1 MTSERRRRKVTRR
14 MSLKRKRRMTVLF
27 FAAVFL
33 ILLVFAGS
41 YLALRKYVNTVEGD
55 IIADNIS
62 IGTVDVSGL
71 TRNQA
76 KELLEEH
83 LAEDRAVTVSLKT
96 ENGSADAT
104 LEELGLSSDD
114 LDSLTKEAVDYGKK
128 GSVWTRYRRMK
139 RLEADG
145 LVIREKFT
153 LDKELT
159 EAVLNERAVP
169 LIKGAQDAAIEKTVT
184 GFKITPEQEGKAVD
198 IEATIEVITEQ
209 LNQEWNHEDFS
220 VEVSTK
226 KEEPEITEEDLS
238 EIQDELGS
246 FWTDAGGGERWNNL
260 KTGTERLNGKIL
272 MPGETLSVGQV
283 TGPYT
288 AENGYVE
295 AGAYEN
301 GQVVSDYGGGICQVS
316 TTLYNAVIYAELEIV
331 ERAPHSMTVAY
342 VKPSRDAAIAGD
354 YLDFKFKN
362 SYDTPIY
369 IYGEINS
376 SNQLQF
382 IIYGKD
388 TRPEG
393 RKVEYESETVST
405 TEHGTTYKEN
415 PEAAFGTMTSTGSP
429 HDGVEARLWKI
440 VYEDGEEVSRE
451 VFNTSS
457 YSASDEIIEVGT
469 AGGSEEAVAALQS
482 AIASQDAAKISEA
495 VSKGGGQATENQEDA
510 AAQQT
515 DQQAREQS

>member
-1 MTSERRRRKVTRR
+1 MTSESRRRKVTRR
-14 MSLKRKRRMTVLF
+14 MSLKRKRRMAVLF
-27 FAAVFL
+27 FIAVFL
-33 ILLVFAGS
+33 VLLVFAGS
-41 YLALRKYVNTVEGD
+41 YLALSKYINTIDEN

-62 IGTVDVSGL
+62 IGAVNVSGL
-71 TRNQA
+71 TRAEA
-76 KELLEEH
+76 KEVLEEH
-83 LAEDRAVTVSLKT
+83 LAEDLALKISLET
-96 ENGSADAT
+96 EDGSADAT
-104 LEELGLSSDD
+104 LEELGLSSKD
-114 LDSLTKEAVDYGKK
+114 LDALTKEAVDYGKK
-128 GSVWTRYRRMK
+128 GSLWTRYRKMK
-139 RLEADG
+139 RLESDG

-153 LDKELT
+153 LDQELA
-159 EAVLNERAVP
+159 EAVLNERVAP
-169 LIKGAQDAAIEKTVT
+169 LIKGAQDAAIQKTSA
-184 GFKITPEQEGKAVD
+184 GFKITPEKEGKAID
-198 IEATIEVITEQ
+198 IEATIDAITQ
-209 LNQEWNHEDFS
+209 HLNKGWNHTDFS
-220 VEVSTK
+220 MEVSTK
-226 KEEPEITEEDLS
+226 KDVPEITEADLS

-246 FWTDAGGGERWNNL
+246 FWTDAGGGDRWNNL
-260 KTGTERLNGKIL
+260 KTGTDRLNGKIL
-272 MPGETLSVGQV
+272 MPGETLSVGQT

-316 TTLYNAVIYAELEIV
+316 TTLYNAVIYAELEVV

-388 TRPEG
+388 TRPKG
-393 RKVEYESETVST
+393 RTVEYESETVST

-415 PEAAFGTMTSTGSP
+415 AEAAFGTMTSTGSP
-429 HDGVEARLWKI
+429 HDGVEAKLWKV
-440 VYEDGEEVSRE
+440 VYENGKEVSRE

-457 YSASDEIIEVGT
+457 YSSSDEIIEVGT
-469 AGGSEEAVAALQS
+469 SGGDAESIAALQA
-482 AIASQDAAKISEA
+482 AIASQDRTAIEEA
-495 VSKGGGQATENQEDA
+495 IRGGGAQETENTEA
-510 AAQQT
+510 AE
-515 DQQAREQS
+515 EQPEV

>member
-1 MTSERRRRKVTRR
+1 MTSEGRRRKVTRR

-27 FAAVFL
+27 FIAVFL
-33 ILLVFAGS
+33 VLLVFAGS
-41 YLALRKYVNTVEGD
+41 YLALRKYVNTVEDD

-62 IGTVDVSGL
+62 IGAVDVSGL
-71 TRNQA
+71 TKAEA
-76 KELLEEH
+76 KELLQQH
-83 LAEDRAVTVSLKT
+83 LAEDQSLKVSLKT

-104 LEELGLSSDD
+104 LEELGLSSND
-114 LDSLTKEAVDYGKK
+114 LDSLIQEAVDYGKK
-128 GSVWTRYRRMK
+128 GTIWTRYRKMK
-139 RLEADG
+139 RLESDG

-153 LDKELT
+153 LDADLAE
-159 EAVLNERAVP
+159 EVLNERAVP
-169 LIKGAQDAAIEKTVT
+169 LIKGAQDATIEKTAA
-184 GFKITPEQEGKAVD
+184 GFKITPEQEGEAID
-198 IEATIEVITEQ
+198 IEATIDSITKH
-209 LNQEWNHEDFS
+209 LNQKWNHDDFS
-220 VEVSTK
+220 VQVSTK
-226 KEEPEITEEDLS
+226 KEEPEITEEDLA
-238 EIQDELGS
+238 EIEDELGS
-246 FWTDAGGGERWNNL
+246 FWTDAGGGERWYNL

-272 MPGETLSVGQV
+272 MPGETLSVGQT

-316 TTLYNAVIYAELEIV
+316 TTLYNAVIYAELEVV
-331 ERAPHSMTVAY
+331 ERSPHSMTVGY

-376 SNQLQF
+376 NNQLQF

-388 TRPEG
+388 TRDKD
-393 RKVEYESETVST
+393 RTVEYESETVST

-415 PEAAFGTMTSTGSP
+415 AEAAFGTMTSTGSP

-440 VYEDGEEVSRE
+440 VYENGEEVSRE
-451 VFNTSS
+451 IFNTSS

-469 AGGSEEAVAALQS
+469 AGGSAEAVAALQT
-482 AIASQDAAKISEA
+482 AIASQDASKIAEA
-495 VSKGGGQATENQEDA
+495 ISKGGGQAKENQDE
-510 AAQQT
+510 AQTEQT
-515 DQQAREQS
+515 EEQSAG